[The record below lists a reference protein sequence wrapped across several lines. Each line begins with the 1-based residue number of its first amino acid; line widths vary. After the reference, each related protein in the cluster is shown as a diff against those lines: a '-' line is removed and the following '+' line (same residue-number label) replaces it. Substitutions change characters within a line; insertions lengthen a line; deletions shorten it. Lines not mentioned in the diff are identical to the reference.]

1 MAEQYIGSSFD
12 DFLEAE
18 DILAKTQAEAIKRV
32 LASQI
37 QQYLDET
44 QTRKAE
50 FADKLQTSRSQLDR
64 LLDPKNTSL
73 NLRTLSSVA
82 EVMGK
87 HLELRLV

>member
-1 MAEQYIGSSFD
+1 MAEQHIGSSFE

-18 DILAKTQAEAIKRV
+18 GMLAEVQAEAIKRV
-32 LASQI
+32 LAWQI
-37 QQYLDET
+37 QQYLNET

-82 EVMGK
+82 EAMGK